1 MNNDI
6 YRMNGCK
13 LLYHMDRVLE
23 WQSGKRIAPLFID
36 IGATKTCNIK
46 CRFCYGTYQV
56 MTGEVIPEDVLCNL
70 LRDAPRLGVKG
81 MTFTGDG
88 EPTLNP
94 ALYDAVQI
102 GKQNGLDIAV
112 ATNGLKLNA
121 KQISILLDSLVW
133 LRFTIC
139 SADKES
145 YKFMHGVDAFH
156 KVIDNIKLAVEL
168 KAQMKLKTTVGMQ
181 MVLTP
186 DCFDQ
191 VLPLS
196 RLAIELGVDYLQIKQ
211 FSDPG
216 DERLHRFDY
225 EKYQVPSVRDDLK
238 EAEAMSTEDT
248 NIIIKWGMIGQIKRK
263 YDHCIDL
270 PFLFQ
275 ISGNSKCYPCGYLFN
290 KDEFCYGDLKEQSL
304 EETITSEHYWTIIEH
319 MATKFDV
326 HKDCMG
332 RCRHD
337 FTNEFLT
344 DYLKPIQHVN
354 FI

>member
-6 YRMNGCK
+6 YKMNGCK
-13 LLYHMDRVLE
+13 MLWHMDRVHE

-36 IGATKTCNIK
+36 IGATKKCNIK

-70 LRDAPRLGVKG
+70 LKDAPRLGVKG

-94 ALYDAVQI
+94 ALYKALQI
-102 GKQNGLDIAV
+102 GKENGLDIAI
-112 ATNGLKLNA
+112 ATNGLKLNEGR
-121 KQISILLDSLVW
+121 ISILLECLTW

-145 YKFMHGVDAFH
+145 YKFMHGVDAFD
-156 KVIDNIKLAVEL
+156 KVQSNIELAV
-168 KAQMKLKTTVGMQ
+168 KLKLENKLNITIGMQ

-196 RLAIELGVDYLQIKQ
+196 RLAISLGVDYLQIKQ

-225 EKYQVPSVRDDLK
+225 EKYSQVTDNLK
-238 EAEAMSTEDT
+238 EAEAMSTENT
-248 NIIIKWGMIGQIKRK
+248 NIIIKWGMIGQVKRK

-290 KDEFCYGDLKEQSL
+290 QERYCYGDLKEQTL
-304 EETITSEHYWTIIEH
+304 EEIITSDRYWSIIDY
-319 MATKFDV
+319 MATEFDV

-337 FTNEFLT
+337 FCNEFLT
-344 DYLKPIQHVN
+344 DYLNPPEHVN

>member
-6 YRMNGCK
+6 YKMNGCK
-13 LLYHMDRVLE
+13 LLWHMDHVHE

-36 IGATKTCNIK
+36 IGATKACNIK

-56 MTGEVIPEDVLCNL
+56 MTGEIIPADVLCNL
-70 LRDAPRLGVKG
+70 LRDAPRLGVKA

-94 ALYDAVQI
+94 ALYKAIQI
-102 GKQNGLDIAV
+102 GKKEGLDIAV
-112 ATNGLKLNA
+112 ATNGLKLNDE
-121 KQISILLDSLVW
+121 QIGILLENLTW

-145 YKFMHGVDAFH
+145 YKFMHGIDAFNTVLNH
-156 KVIDNIKLAVEL
+156 IAIAADMNQSHNFGA
-168 KAQMKLKTTVGMQ
+168 TTVGMQ

-191 VLPLS
+191 ILPLS
-196 RLAIELGVDYLQIKQ
+196 RLAISLGVDYLQIKQ

-216 DERLHRFDY
+216 DENMHPFDFDKY
-225 EKYQVPSVRDDLK
+225 EAVKEDLRT
-238 EAEAMSTEDT
+238 AERMSNETT
-248 NIIIKWGMIGQIKRK
+248 NIIVKWSMINEDKRG

-275 ISGNSKCYPCGYLFN
+275 ISGNSKCYPCGFLFN
-290 KDEFCYGDLKEQSL
+290 REEFCYGDLKKQSL
-304 EETITSEHYWTIIEH
+304 EEIITSKRYWKIINH
-319 MATKFDV
+319 MATEFDV

-332 RCRHD
+332 HCRHD
-337 FTNEFLT
+337 FCNEFLT
-344 DYLKPIQHVN
+344 DYLNPPEHVN